1 MAKYSNTVEYNLK
14 TTLDAS
20 GVSKLQAELSKV
32 QLELN
37 KINQAGVIG
46 EPQIEKAKAGI
57 KEIQQGLNKAF
68 NPNLGLLNI
77 DKFINSLSPVN
88 RSISEWSKHF
98 ETAGATGQQAM
109 NSLIGRLGKIDSGLV
124 SVSKTTDKVFN
135 TIGNT
140 VRWGLIASAFQT
152 VMNNAHEAVNYIKEL
167 DRSLNDIR
175 IVSDYNA
182 QDMREF
188 SLYANEAA
196 KALGQTTVA
205 YTDASLIFAQQGFN
219 LDDANQLAEMTLKV
233 ANTTGQATDEVSEQI
248 TSWMNGYQ
256 MSLDQVGETL
266 DKVTKVA
273 AVGAAD
279 TEELMTAAS
288 KVASTANMLGVTEDQ
303 LITQMSTIISVTR
316 EAPENIGNSLKTIYA
331 RLGDL
336 QMGETLEDGTSL
348 GNLSSTLEKVGIQI
362 LDDTGAMRNMG
373 DVLEELMNKWG
384 SFDRAQQQALA
395 VKLAGKYQYSRF
407 SALMQNEEMYQSQLK
422 ESMESTGFLERTQDI
437 YMESLA
443 AKSKSMQAA
452 TEGLISNLFDPD
464 AIKPFQQGLIDSID
478 LLSSFVDVA
487 GGGVPVLGAL
497 ATSMGR
503 VFSKQIGTGINSM
516 INNRELASEQRQTE
530 RARQLLFQ
538 NGADLEQTQA
548 GSSLM
553 NKVQGSVKYTDRMS
567 TEQVQQY
574 NEALEQSVQIENSL
588 IAAKEKAKELDRQA
602 QHILQDKGYTD
613 TQFRNENKEID
624 VAKLDKIQAELAIRQ
639 DQNNSTALLAQD
651 LNVFMDELTA
661 GQSVITEFKDGLITM
676 GTATK
681 DVNAIV
687 KEMPVSYDLLEKSIP
702 VKDFEAFK
710 KNQVALEKE
719 LGKTAPSID
728 KVSNLLSKN
737 GMIIYDNKTAIDKL
751 IKADRDVLRINQ
763 EQISSIRE
771 LANAEAQ
778 AALDTEQWAQRQA
791 NLQRQMN
798 IQNVVNMTAAVGQLG
813 FAITSISNLGDI
825 WTEEDVSVGN
835 KLLQTL
841 MNLTITIPML
851 VSSIPAITQGISSI
865 KKLTNGNNL
874 VTAIA
879 IALNKKLAAS
889 NVEKATSELN
899 AAKASVE
906 EYKAIMNELRATGKD
921 QTENAAL
928 IRTKYEL
935 AEARLKNAKAAQTE
949 AASEAAEAASGSTKG
964 LGGRIA
970 SSLKG
975 FAKSFG
981 PMLAATAAITIGAAL
996 VNGAIEANQK
1006 AWEASKE
1013 QADKGLE
1020 EFSSVKESV
1029 SNFDALYEEYKKTGD
1044 ASTEFIDSSK
1054 KITQELNISGGE
1066 ALIAAE
1072 NFGILAERIHDAQDA
1087 AEQDALNDIG
1097 GFLRGAGKDATT
1109 GGFFKNGQLF
1119 DSSAKEDIKNKLNVY
1134 DYIADPSE
1142 YSAGALVNND
1152 LGKKIDNADTLSKIV
1167 GIAKSE
1173 IDNYNKEIAD
1183 IDQQIKNAKSNNEDT
1198 SALEAQKDSILR
1210 TIGSINE
1217 TLNAEETSEYMSKLG
1232 EAAQLSASQVNQE
1245 LDATM
1250 SASEIFSKFQNN
1262 DYTGEFL
1269 ESFGSWSEQLSWMIQ
1284 NTTNEIAKQT
1294 LLLEKSYV
1302 DLGEKSYNWGK
1313 ELAENNLLVTTENN
1327 EFTNNSSEDIGTA
1340 FQKYIEQDIKNSGMT
1355 EDQQIQFIASID
1367 EKTSVH
1373 TILKQLEDIKN
1384 NPELNN
1390 ELTFQTSLTNRI
1402 DYSEDQISQLVK
1414 DSGMSDNAFNRM
1426 TKDMYE
1432 DDQGYFQNRSSELK
1446 SDIENINDTNF
1457 KDYVQN
1463 AENAEEATILL
1474 KKELSSLG
1482 DEAKDSA
1489 ATNLR
1494 LNKGVAALTD
1504 NWEDLGSVLKDSA
1517 SKGTSDWYEAVG
1529 QLDEAMSDILNID
1542 IGSLSN
1548 EFYEDAEAIEAM
1560 ERAANG
1566 DMDAIDD
1573 LRRIANEDIIMHM
1586 QVSDISTDDL
1596 KALREQLLAESQAL
1610 QAELDA
1616 MPLEQRVTT
1625 NLDDSEY
1632 VTHLNQLLQDSQI
1645 TAEQATQA
1653 LSSIGMSGRIEYLSA
1668 KVTVPEYTYHMEG
1681 SLKNLLSGEGSS
1693 DVRVSTY
1700 QSGVKEFDGLVP
1712 QLIGTHY
1719 NGPGITTVGGKS
1731 SGKLGNSGGGGG
1743 KGGGSG
1749 KSYEPK
1755 KKDPIEEEIDRYERV
1770 DTLLGAIEKDYD
1782 KINNERDR
1790 LAGWNIADNM
1800 NKEIDLLQKQILL
1813 HEEKLKIQ
1821 REEQKELANDLAN
1834 KYGGRF
1840 DADGFLTNYEA
1851 IHRKLESD
1859 VNNLINQYNNTS
1871 DEAGQEAL
1879 EEQIE
1884 AAQKVL
1890 DSFKED
1896 YKRYDE
1902 LVSSDLKETINT
1914 IEDLKDSIE
1923 DLRIEA
1929 FQTQI
1934 EAADNIKDI
1943 NESLIDFNAVLSGLD
1958 KDDPFRGMA
1967 TSAAKLKNYFDDAGG
1982 AVEDYYDKL
1991 IARSKE
1997 ALNDPAIT
2005 DAYRTYLTEQISLME
2020 QAKAAAQDGNIEQ
2033 YGLGYLDMAFT
2044 NLNTITDQIK
2054 QFQKTG
2060 SSAIFGEDEGDMYE
2074 VAKDVFDQAVQMV
2087 EDLEDAIGDLR
2098 NSIIDGIDDIGERI
2112 EERQNQYENITEELE
2127 HQRDIIEL
2135 LHGDRSY
2142 QEINMVLSAQQNN
2155 YQQSI
2160 KEMQE
2165 SLELWKDLREGLI
2178 EGSEEWKA
2186 VNEQIEETQKELND
2200 LVEESLNN
2208 LREQYENTVND
2219 ILDSWSNSPF
2229 GNDLDWIEEE
2239 WELINRNAD
2248 YYLDQTNAAYE
2259 TQKLQGEYLKLLDG
2273 SNDLHIQQL
2282 ISEQM
2287 KEQLGYLREKK
2298 NISEYDVAYA
2308 NAQLEILQKRIA
2320 LEEAQRNKNQIKL
2333 RRDSQGNYSYVYT
2346 ADQDDIADKEGDL
2359 LDAKNNAY
2367 NLSKEQMKQT
2377 QADSLSALG
2386 DAKNLL
2392 NNIWNDANL
2401 TLEEKK
2407 KRTETVI
2414 NSLKEYLDGTSEQ
2427 LSTSQKNII
2436 NDFIGMVDM
2445 MTDEN
2450 SERLKDVYTEIIN
2463 GNHDAFDQIDTR
2475 WSTSLTDWLQNLDE
2489 FKDNTDKAFEDLTN
2503 NADEY
2508 QNQIDQVGDLIKT
2521 DFDDMA
2527 TSVENVK
2534 NKTDDLAASQKD
2546 FINQLKNDAGTIKE
2560 YEKTLGEY
2568 TAKISD
2574 AENAMKAYKDQVN
2587 ELGNT
2592 IKAKEQENAALTSQV
2607 KDLQSTVNAY
2617 KEGTIGGG
2625 SGGGGGNYGGHNLNE
2640 MAEGVAGNIWV
2651 YGGWGNNP
2659 RRHSLMK
2666 QKFGDAAGD
2675 QLYAAVQAKFN
2686 SGYGYRG
2693 GLEHSWSYYK
2703 SFYPSNFDTG
2713 GYTGTWANGDTDGRL
2728 AMLHQKEIIL
2738 NATDTANLLQVVQTV
2753 RDMTSQMKGSL
2764 LGNIVE
2770 LMQNNSPIA
2779 KDTNDTLQQEVHI
2792 TAEFPNVESSDEI
2805 REALLGL
2812 NDQAMQYAARER

>member
-20 GVSKLQAELSKV
+20 GVAKLQTELRGV
-32 QLELN
+32 QQELQRMSGIKMITHTQSQDAIR
-37 KINQAGVIG
+37 KIK
-46 EPQIEKAKAGI
+46 EIEKA
-57 KEIQQGLNKAF
+57 LTKAF
-68 NPNLGLLNI
+68 NTNLGMLNI
-77 DKFINSLSPVN
+77 DQFTKSLSKGN
-88 RSISEWSKHF
+88 NSINDWAKSF
-98 ETAGATGQQAM
+98 NLAGSQGQMAM
-109 NSLIGRLGKIDSGLV
+109 TSLIGRLGQVDTGLK

-140 VRWGLIASAFQT
+140 VRWGLIASAFQS
-152 VMNNAHEAVNYIKEL
+152 VMNNAHEAVQYIKDL
-167 DRSLNDIR
+167 DKSLNDIR

-219 LDDANQLAEMTLKV
+219 LEDSNELAEYVLKV
-233 ANTTGQATDEVSEQI
+233 ANTTGQATNEVSEQI

-256 MSLDQVGETL
+256 MNIDQVGETL

-288 KVASTANMLGVTEDQ
+288 KVASTAHMLGVTEDQ

-316 EAPENIGNSLKTIYA
+316 EAPENVGNALKTIYA

-336 QMGETLEDGTSL
+336 QMGETLEDGTDL
-348 GNLSSTLEKVGIQI
+348 GNLSKTLQDVGIQVV
-362 LDDTGAMRNMG
+362 DDTGAMRNMG
-373 DVLEELMNKWG
+373 DVLEELMGKWS
-384 SFDRAQQQALA
+384 SFDRSQQQALA

-407 SALMQNEEMYQSQLK
+407 SALMQNEEMYQSQLQ
-422 ESMESTGFLERTQDI
+422 ESMDSTGFLERTQDI
-437 YMESLA
+437 YMESLE
-443 AKSKSMQAA
+443 AKSKSLQAA

-464 AIKPFQQGLIDSID
+464 TIKPFEEGLIVVVD
-478 LLSSFVDVA
+478 LLGDLVKSVGGGIPIMTAFGAVATKVFSKNIANNINNFVSNRKRDNQTYVDQQSRIELFNKGLKDEDLVA
-487 GGGVPVLGAL
+487 GGKD
-497 ATSMGR
+497 
-503 VFSKQIGTGINSM
+503 VFNFVKDNVTKTDIMSDSQ
-516 INNRELASEQRQTE
+516 
-530 RARQLLFQ
+530 
-538 NGADLEQTQA
+538 LEQYNT
-548 GSSLM
+548 L
-553 NKVQGSVKYTDRMS
+553 
-567 TEQVQQY
+567 VQQSTQ
-574 NEALEQSVQIENSL
+574 NVLALKDAEDKLKQSVAVTNEVM
-588 IAAKEKAKELDRQA
+588 AARYG
-602 QHILQDKGYTD
+602 LQDAVTYDKKTGMYNTSQLD
-613 TQFRNENKEID
+613 QLIFMNE
-624 VAKLDKIQAELAIRQ
+624 
-639 DQNNSTALLAQD
+639 D
-651 LNVFMDELTA
+651 LNPSEIANETMKKYFDGASNAMTNLGSITPDFEEL
-661 GQSVITEFKDGLITM
+661 FK
-676 GTATK
+676 TK
-681 DVNAIV
+681 DVDAFMSTFTNRMESISSGIV
-687 KEMPVSYDLLEKSIP
+687 TMRESGIASKETLKMLSNGYQDIQ
-702 VKDFEAFK
+702 A
-710 KNQVALEKE
+710 
-719 LGKTAPSID
+719 
-728 KVSNLLSKN
+728 KV
-737 GMIIYDNKTAIDKL
+737 DKL
-751 IKADRDVLRINQ
+751 NKSGKLHLDSEDAQ
-763 EQISSIRE
+763 KSIRE
-771 LANAEAQ
+771 LMTELENLRKRLLEANKQKVDPLVGQMHQNIANKDAAAAAHETDKSGMNQFSQSIESTKKTYDITQMVGSIGELAFAWQSFQSLGSLWANADMDTGEKLQSTILNLAMTFPMLINGFSQFKKLSITTGPTQKLLAISNEKATKSQEALTDAQRKGALAQAQLARGSQSGTQKMQAQ
-778 AALDTEQWAQRQA
+778 AAAATRSAIA
-791 NLQRQMN
+791 NK
-798 IQNVVNMTAAVGQLG
+798 AASVAVKGLG
-813 FAITSISNLGDI
+813 KAFSLLGGPIGIAMLAISAITTVISGLS
-825 WTEEDVSVGN
+825 EAN
-835 KLLQTL
+835 KQ
-841 MNLTITIPML
+841 
-851 VSSIPAITQGISSI
+851 
-865 KKLTNGNNL
+865 
-874 VTAIA
+874 
-879 IALNKKLAAS
+879 AL
-889 NVEKATSELN
+889 EKA
-899 AAKASVE
+899 K
-906 EYKAIMNELRATGKD
+906 
-921 QTENAAL
+921 
-928 IRTKYEL
+928 
-935 AEARLKNAKAAQTE
+935 E
-949 AASEAAEAASGSTKG
+949 AASEATEKYTTAKDAQISFEETYKSYQEGTAS
-964 LGGRIA
+964 
-970 SSLKG
+970 
-975 FAKSFG
+975 
-981 PMLAATAAITIGAAL
+981 
-996 VNGAIEANQK
+996 
-1006 AWEASKE
+1006 
-1013 QADKGLE
+1013 LE
-1020 EFSSVKESV
+1020 EMQNAAKEV
-1029 SNFDALYEEYKKTGD
+1029 STVFGDNIDQTAILTDNFDALSDSIADATEKEHEQAKDKNQQLIDENKKSLEDNGFLGTGLGNQNAWNDIKNALPGAQTLETYSGYAVAVNTDLGDQIDQMRQSGDIIGAIGLAKKELERYEEEKKNIQKQIDALDDKDSDEYKK
-1044 ASTEFIDSSK
+1044 
-1054 KITQELNISGGE
+1054 L
-1066 ALIAAE
+1066 
-1072 NFGILAERIHDAQDA
+1072 
-1087 AEQDALNDIG
+1087 
-1097 GFLRGAGKDATT
+1097 
-1109 GGFFKNGQLF
+1109 
-1119 DSSAKEDIKNKLNVY
+1119 
-1134 DYIADPSE
+1134 
-1142 YSAGALVNND
+1142 
-1152 LGKKIDNADTLSKIV
+1152 
-1167 GIAKSE
+1167 
-1173 IDNYNKEIAD
+1173 
-1183 IDQQIKNAKSNNEDT
+1183 
-1198 SALEAQKDSILR
+1198 
-1210 TIGSINE
+1210 
-1217 TLNAEETSEYMSKLG
+1217 ETSYK
-1232 EAAQLSASQVNQE
+1232 SAVNSIQK
-1245 LDATM
+1245 
-1250 SASEIFSKFQNN
+1250 IN
-1262 DYTGEFL
+1262 DVL
-1269 ESFGSWSEQLSWMIQ
+1269 E
-1284 NTTNEIAKQT
+1284 
-1294 LLLEKSYV
+1294 
-1302 DLGEKSYNWGK
+1302 
-1313 ELAENNLLVTTENN
+1313 
-1327 EFTNNSSEDIGTA
+1327 
-1340 FQKYIEQDIKNSGMT
+1340 
-1355 EDQQIQFIASID
+1355 
-1367 EKTSVH
+1367 
-1373 TILKQLEDIKN
+1373 LEDIKTADEAGQQQAAFQAQDLLAEVDKNLSAKDIIGQLESGEGELGSLVNGMTSYSDKLSFAIANTNDEVLKLKLQAEKASADFESKFSENLTTTLENSDIDISKMGVGSKEEYAQQASSYLMDQIDSSGLTDKEKIEFIGSLDPNATYEEIQNQIN
-1384 NPELNN
+1384 NINTDGSLPKLEF
-1390 ELTFQTSLTNRI
+1390 EPTLTDRSDFSEEEISNLLKDTGMSESAYNRMSADI
-1402 DYSEDQISQLVK
+1402 FDQSALGDSANAIESQISALEDQKKAAVEAGESTEDLEKQIK
-1414 DSGMSDNAFNRM
+1414 DLRED
-1426 TKDMYE
+1426 YE
-1432 DDQGYFQNRSSELK
+1432 DLGDTA
-1446 SDIENINDTNF
+1446 SDIAAYN
-1457 KDYVQN
+1457 
-1463 AENAEEATILL
+1463 L
-1474 KKELSSLG
+1474 KM
-1482 DEAKDSA
+1482 
-1489 ATNLR
+1489 
-1494 LNKGVAALTD
+1494 NKGVSNLT
-1504 NWEDLGSVLKDSA
+1504 NSWEELGSVLKDDA
-1517 SKGTSDWYEAVG
+1517 AKGTSDWYQALGE
-1529 QLDEAMSDILNID
+1529 LDGIMSDILNID
-1542 IGSLSN
+1542 VGVLSN
-1548 EFYEDAEAIEAM
+1548 DFYNNADALDAM
-1560 ERAANG
+1560 SRAADG
-1566 DMDAIDD
+1566 DVSAIDD
-1573 LRRIANEDIIMHM
+1573 LRRIASEDI
-1586 QVSDISTDDL
+1586 
-1596 KALREQLLAESQAL
+1596 
-1610 QAELDA
+1610 
-1616 MPLEQRVTT
+1616 
-1625 NLDDSEY
+1625 
-1632 VTHLNQLLQDSQI
+1632 VTHLQVENISDEDKDYLINNELLPMMNDLQSYLDGQPLGTEVDVNTDPFIGKLNELLQLGQI
-1645 TAEQATQA
+1645 TAEQASNI
-1653 LSSIGMSGRIEYLSA
+1653 LSSIGMDATIDMKTESSWQDHSAQYPRFSVETDPDTGMMTGLKPDGVETVTWQSYDEISYPTIEGA
-1668 KVTVPEYTYHMEG
+1668 AYTG
-1681 SLKNLLSGEGSS
+1681 
-1693 DVRVSTY
+1693 
-1700 QSGVKEFDGLVP
+1700 SGV
-1712 QLIGTHY
+1712 Q
-1719 NGPGITTVGGKS
+1719 TVGGKS
-1731 SGKLGNSGGGGG
+1731 SGNSGKKSGGGG
-1743 KGGGSG
+1743 KGGGGGS
-1749 KSYEPK
+1749 KAKEPK

-1991 IARSKE
+1991 ISRSKE
-1997 ALNDPAIT
+1997 ALNDPAVT
-2005 DAYRTYLTEQISLME
+2005 DAYRDYLTNQISLME
-2020 QAKAAAQDGNIEQ
+2020 QAKSAAKNGEIEQ

-2044 NLNTITDQIK
+2044 NLSTITDQIK
-2054 QFQKTG
+2054 QFQETG
-2060 SSAIFGEDEGDMYE
+2060 DSAIFGENEGEMYE

-2098 NSIIDGIDDIGERI
+2098 DSIIDGIDDIGERI

-2142 QEINMVLSAQQNN
+2142 QEINMVLAAQQNN

-2178 EGSEEWKA
+2178 EGSEEWKT

-2521 DFDDMA
+2521 DFDDIA

-2728 AMLHQKEIIL
+2728 AMLHQKEIVL
-2738 NATDTANLLQVVQTV
+2738 NATDTANLLEVVQTV

-2770 LMQNNSPIA
+2770 LMQNNSPVA
-2779 KDTNDTLQQEVHI
+2779 KDTSDTLQQEVHI